1 MIYCYDKRIIKNEDI
16 IKEIND
22 VRKKYPVVLYD
33 EITDNFYNLKG
44 KVCSIKGQR
53 VFPRTGALQ
62 VEIIINAIESKGGI
76 PINNIDMV
84 NKVELW
90 PLYIKT
96 NRDVLVFEGRELLK
110 EENIRYLKEIF
121 GEKMFIKTVEKNFVG
136 VINPNILERTN
147 CNFCKALKLHENE
160 LFIVSTF
167 VDIKEDKIG
176 TKEYRCVV
184 IDGKIYNISRLTFCQ
199 NHKIENKVLDFALNI
214 VKNYPGT
221 YVVDLMEDSNGLI
234 DIVEF
239 NPIEA
244 SGMYLY
250 NSICDKSLDLKH
262 DNVDL
267 DKKIIDAEVIK
278 PVLNSRCKW
287 NNYGMFASDLRS
299 ICMIG
304 ERGALFFSDSFD
316 DTNLYGY
323 ETESLKLSRQFEP
336 INDL

>member
-16 IKEIND
+16 IKEINN

-76 PINNIDMV
+76 PINNIDIV

-110 EENIRYLKEIF
+110 EENVRYLKELF

-136 VINPNILERTN
+136 VISPNILERTN

-167 VDIKEDKIG
+167 VDIKEDKLG

-262 DNVDL
+262 DNIDL

-323 ETESLKLSRQFEP
+323 ETESLKLSRQFEL

>member
-1 MIYCYDKRIIKNEDI
+1 M
-16 IKEIND
+16 
-22 VRKKYPVVLYD
+22 
-33 EITDNFYNLKG
+33 
-44 KVCSIKGQR
+44 
-53 VFPRTGALQ
+53 
-62 VEIIINAIESKGGI
+62 
-76 PINNIDMV
+76 
-84 NKVELW
+84 
-90 PLYIKT
+90 
-96 NRDVLVFEGRELLK
+96 
-110 EENIRYLKEIF
+110 
-121 GEKMFIKTVEKNFVG
+121 
-136 VINPNILERTN
+136 
-147 CNFCKALKLHENE
+147 
-160 LFIVSTF
+160 
-167 VDIKEDKIG
+167 
-176 TKEYRCVV
+176 
-184 IDGKIYNISRLTFCQ
+184 
-199 NHKIENKVLDFALNI
+199 LDFALNI

-262 DNVDL
+262 DNIDL
-267 DKKIIDAEVIK
+267 DKKIIAAEVIK